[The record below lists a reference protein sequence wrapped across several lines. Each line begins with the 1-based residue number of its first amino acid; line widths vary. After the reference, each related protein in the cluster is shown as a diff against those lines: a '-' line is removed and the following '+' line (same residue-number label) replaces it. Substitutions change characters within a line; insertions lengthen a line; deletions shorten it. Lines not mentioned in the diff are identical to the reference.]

1 MQTFLPYADFE
12 LSAQLLDK
20 QRCWKQVVEA
30 HQLLNVLLGRNDKKG
45 WANHPATRMWYNYES
60 ALQAYYNTFF
70 DFCIYVHNVKPNKL
84 SREKIVSPVV
94 MPRWFGYPP
103 LHLSHKCNLVRKAL
117 DDRDGINAMGGYKNP
132 KTELY
137 DRVESHGLADLDP
150 TVEYIWPV
158 DKDGSL
164 LPEIADWCLGVQSNA

>member
-45 WANHPATRMWYNYES
+45 WTNHPATRMWYSYES

-70 DFCIYVHNVKPNKL
+70 DFCIYIHNVKPNKL

-117 DDRDGINAMGGYKNP
+117 DDRDGINAMGGYKTP

-137 DRVESHGLADLDP
+137 DRMESHGLADLDP
-150 TVEYIWPV
+150 TVEYVWPV
-158 DKDGSL
+158 DKEGNL
-164 LPEIADWCLGVQSNA
+164 LPEITDWSLGVQSNA

>member
-45 WANHPATRMWYNYES
+45 WTNHPATRMWYSYES

-70 DFCIYVHNVKPNKL
+70 DFCIYIHNVKPNKL
-84 SREKIVSPVV
+84 LVAVDLSRNVTAKLASCDIF
-94 MPRWFGYPP
+94 RRTDRK
-103 LHLSHKCNLVRKAL
+103 LLV
-117 DDRDGINAMGGYKNP
+117 
-132 KTELY
+132 E
-137 DRVESHGLADLDP
+137 
-150 TVEYIWPV
+150 
-158 DKDGSL
+158 
-164 LPEIADWCLGVQSNA
+164 